1 MENFKDVFQKA
12 CLIQLSSS
20 HWQGSRMLEQGVMER
35 LGENSEW
42 LRGRKYLIN
51 PELLGPIRT
60 AVHQARNTVQKF
72 SLPFPITSL
81 YLVPKDSLSVV
92 DERLQAFKLRFW
104 DKVGEFEQVYEQA
117 REEARVNLGDLWNEA
132 DYPMDIRS
140 KFKFDWRFLALS
152 VPSKTKLLTPE
163 LYERE
168 KAKFQELM
176 EETRELAMTALREEF
191 AQIIHFLTER
201 LSNNGGKPKT
211 LNGSMFNK
219 LHDFMDDLSTRNIFD
234 DERLVELCDQAR
246 SVIGGVSPYGLKY
259 NDAVRE
265 QIRSEMSVLQDAIDS
280 AIEDMPRRKI
290 RLAA

>member
-1 MENFKDVFQKA
+1 MDTYKDVFQKA

-20 HWQGSRMLEQGVMER
+20 HWQGSRILEQGIMER

-60 AVHQARNTVQKF
+60 ALHQARGMVQKF

-81 YLVPKDSLSVV
+81 YLVPKESLTVV
-92 DERLQAFKLRFW
+92 DERLQAYKNRFW
-104 DKVGEFEQVYEQA
+104 NKVEEFEAVYESA
-117 REEARVNLGDLWNEA
+117 REEARVNLGALFNEA

-140 KFKFDWRFLALS
+140 KFKFDWRFLVLT
-152 VPSKTKLLTPE
+152 VPTKSKILTPE
-163 LYERE
+163 IYERE
-168 KAKFQELM
+168 KQKFETLM
-176 EETRELAMTALREEF
+176 DETRELAMTALREEF
-191 AQIIHFLTER
+191 GQIINFLVER
-201 LSNNGGKPKT
+201 LGNNGGKPKT

-219 LHDFMDDLSTRNIFD
+219 LHEFIEDLATRNIFE
-234 DERLVELCDQAR
+234 DERLVELCEQAR

-259 NDAVRE
+259 NDSIRENIHSQMAV
-265 QIRSEMSVLQDAIDS
+265 LKNAIDV
-280 AIEDMPRRKI
+280 AIEDIPRRKI

>member
-1 MENFKDVFQKA
+1 MDNYKDVFQKA
-12 CLIQLSSS
+12 ALIQLSYS

-60 AVHQARNTVQKF
+60 SVHQARNMVQKF
-72 SLPFPITSL
+72 SLPFPITSI
-81 YLVPKDSLSVV
+81 YLVPKDSLTIV
-92 DERLQAFKLRFW
+92 DERLQGFKERFW
-104 DKVGEFEQVYEQA
+104 GKVREFEEVYDAA
-117 REEARVNLGDLWNEA
+117 REDAQNNLGALFNEA
-132 DYPMDIRS
+132 DYPVDITS
-140 KFKFDWRFLALS
+140 KFRFQWRFLALT

-191 AQIIHFLTER
+191 GEIVRHLVER

-211 LNGSMFNK
+211 LNSSMFNK
-219 LHDFMDDLSTRNIFD
+219 LHEFVEDLTTRNIFA
-234 DERLVELCDQAR
+234 DERLTEMVEQAR
-246 SVIGGVSPYGLKY
+246 SIIGGVSGYGLKY
-259 NDAVRE
+259 NEVVRE
-265 QIRSEMSVLQDAIDS
+265 RIHGEMSVVKEAIDA